1 MFGQV
6 FCFNIIYIYILYIYK
21 VARVSTTLTN
31 QLPVRGIFVFIFIA
45 IVFVATRDFLT
56 LNT

>member
-1 MFGQV
+1 M
-6 FCFNIIYIYILYIYK
+6 
-21 VARVSTTLTN
+21 ARVSKTLTN
-31 QLPVRGIFVFIFIA
+31 QLPVRGISVFIFIA